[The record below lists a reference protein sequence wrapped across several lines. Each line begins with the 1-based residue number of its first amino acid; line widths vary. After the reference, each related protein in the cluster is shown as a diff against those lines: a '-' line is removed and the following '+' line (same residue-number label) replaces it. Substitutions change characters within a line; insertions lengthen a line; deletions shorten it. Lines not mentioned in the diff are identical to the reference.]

1 MTKKLDTINNEIK
14 SVINES
20 KFISIKLRNKII
32 KMLGNEFDINLP
44 LENYENIDITI
55 TETGN
60 IIMRDEE
67 YKRDNSLTLEE
78 INERYNRFRE
88 QADVILKKKEI
99 NYQTMNDKSNIIN
112 LFITIVF
119 GTLYIV
125 AIIYLIRCFI
135 YGNYF
140 SCIWGII
147 ILSSILAP
155 SLRERFDR
163 SINFIKRKI
172 KK

>member
-1 MTKKLDTINNEIK
+1 MSKKLDTINNEIK
-14 SVINES
+14 SIINES
-20 KFISIKLRNKII
+20 KFISIKLRNKLI

-44 LENYENIDITI
+44 LENYENIDVTI

-67 YKRDNSLTLEE
+67 YKRDNSLSLEE
-78 INERYNRFRE
+78 INERYNRFKE

-99 NYQTMNDKSNIIN
+99 NYQNINDKSNIIN
-112 LFITIVF
+112 LLITFIF
-119 GTLYIV
+119 GALYIT
-125 AIIYLIRCFI
+125 AIIYLVRCFI

-140 SCIWGII
+140 SCIWGVL
-147 ILSSILAP
+147 ILSTYLAP
-155 SLRERFDR
+155 PLRERFDR

>member
-1 MTKKLDTINNEIK
+1 MSKKIDTINNEIK
-14 SVINES
+14 SIINES
-20 KFISIKLRNKII
+20 KFISIKLRNKLI

-44 LENYENIDITI
+44 LENYENIDVTI

-78 INERYNRFRE
+78 INERYNRFKE

-99 NYQTMNDKSNIIN
+99 NYQNINDKSNIIN
-112 LFITIVF
+112 LLITFIF
-119 GTLYIV
+119 GALYIT
-125 AIIYLIRCFI
+125 AIIYLVRCFI

-140 SCIWGII
+140 SCIWGVL
-147 ILSSILAP
+147 ILSTYLAP
-155 SLRERFDR
+155 PLRERFDR
-163 SINFIKRKI
+163 SINFIKRKM

>member
-1 MTKKLDTINNEIK
+1 MSKKLDTINNEIK
-14 SVINES
+14 SIINES
-20 KFISIKLRNKII
+20 KFISIKLRNKLIR
-32 KMLGNEFDINLP
+32 MLGNEFDINLP

-78 INERYNRFRE
+78 INERYNRFSE

-99 NYQTMNDKSNIIN
+99 NYQNINDKSNIIN
-112 LFITIVF
+112 LLITFIF
-119 GTLYIV
+119 GALYIT
-125 AIIYLIRCFI
+125 AIIYLVRCFI

-140 SCIWGII
+140 SCIWGVL
-147 ILSSILAP
+147 ILSTYLAP
-155 SLRERFDR
+155 PLRERFDR

>member
-1 MTKKLDTINNEIK
+1 MSKKLDTINNEIK
-14 SVINES
+14 SIINES
-20 KFISIKLRNKII
+20 KFISIKLRNKLIR
-32 KMLGNEFDINLP
+32 MLGNEFDINLP

-78 INERYNRFRE
+78 INERYNRFKE
-88 QADVILKKKEI
+88 QTDVILKKKEI
-99 NYQTMNDKSNIIN
+99 NYQNINDKSNIIN
-112 LFITIVF
+112 LLITFIF
-119 GTLYIV
+119 GALYIT
-125 AIIYLIRCFI
+125 AIIYLVRCFI

-140 SCIWGII
+140 SCIWGVL
-147 ILSSILAP
+147 ILSTYLAP
-155 SLRERFDR
+155 PLRERFDR
-163 SINFIKRKI
+163 SINFIKRKM

>member
-1 MTKKLDTINNEIK
+1 MSKKLDTINNEIK
-14 SVINES
+14 SIINES
-20 KFISIKLRNKII
+20 KFISIKLRNKLI

-44 LENYENIDITI
+44 LENYENIDVTI

-67 YKRDNSLTLEE
+67 YKRSNSLSLDE
-78 INERYNRFRE
+78 INERYNRFKE

-99 NYQTMNDKSNIIN
+99 NYQNINDKSNIIN
-112 LFITIVF
+112 LLITFIF
-119 GTLYIV
+119 GALYIT
-125 AIIYLIRCFI
+125 AIIYLVRCFI

-140 SCIWGII
+140 SCIWGVL
-147 ILSSILAP
+147 ILSTYLAP
-155 SLRERFDR
+155 PLRERFDR